1 MPLWRWTM
9 QGHARRNALD
19 ADVRWHRQWVVN
31 RSADIQRGLLC
42 EGFDEGG
49 REDFAE
55 LVEGASFDLADAFL
69 GDAEPLTE
77 LLEGLDCASPR

>member
-1 MPLWRWTM
+1 MPSRRWTM

-19 ADVRWHRQWVVN
+19 ADVRGHRRRVVD

-42 EGFDEGG
+42 EDFDEGG

-77 LLEGLDCASPR
+77 LFD